1 MSIDIYLLFN
11 ENPAVRD
18 TYIGSTC
25 DLEKRMAN
33 HGSKTRNFKNTGKSS
48 KLYKSLNK
56 YDTTKWLCKRL
67 GSCDSDIR
75 YNIEQFYLDTYKPN
89 LNTRRARGLGSKQY
103 YQINKDK
110 LIDYQKEYY
119 QSKRELIKSKARTKF
134 TCDCGGKFTASNK
147 LAHMNSRKHK
157 QFVNN

>member
-1 MSIDIYLLFN
+1 MSIDIYLLYN
-11 ENPAVRD
+11 ENPTLTD
-18 TYIGSTC
+18 QYIGSTC

-33 HGSKTRNFKNTGKSS
+33 HGSKTRNFKNSGKSS

-56 YDTTKWLCKRL
+56 YDTSKWLCKKL
-67 GSCDSDIR
+67 GCCDSDIR
-75 YNIEQFYLDTYKPN
+75 YNIEQFYLDRYKPN
-89 LNTRRARGLGSKQY
+89 LNTRRAKGYNSEEY

-110 LIDYQKEYY
+110 LIDYQKSYY

-147 LAHMNSRKHK
+147 LAHMNSRKHN